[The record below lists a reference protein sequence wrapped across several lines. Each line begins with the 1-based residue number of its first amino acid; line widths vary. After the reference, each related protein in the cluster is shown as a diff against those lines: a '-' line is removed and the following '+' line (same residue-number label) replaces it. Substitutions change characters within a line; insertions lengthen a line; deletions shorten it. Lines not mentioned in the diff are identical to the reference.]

1 MKKDKSLNDEQN
13 LAVYSRGS
21 SILVSAPAGSGKTK
35 ILVNRMMSLIEDDHV
50 SVDSLLVLTFTKAAA
65 LEMKQRLVESL
76 NKRIHVVDDSLK
88 VHLEK
93 QKILLNDAYITNF
106 HSFCSDLLSQY
117 GYTIHLDSKFE
128 ILENPTLI
136 KENILNQCLEKWVQ
150 EKEFY
155 DFYQENYT
163 GYQFNSFK
171 EILFQLDNLSHT
183 VYHFDDYLDQ
193 VKIKLY
199 DRVINDQTIEDT
211 PFEKPLKKLLHEAFQ
226 EAYDSYLKLED
237 YCQTY
242 GLGFY
247 FEETKKLPAPHTVL
261 ENYFQNLKE
270 CINQGKY
277 FSMGIEIEKHRAAS
291 YKDVDDS
298 IKETYKSLLD
308 QTKNTFSKAYQKC
321 MPSSIEE
328 LSEVL
333 KVSYRHL
340 EIYLKYLKEFQKKY
354 QAYKK
359 SLSYLDF
366 NDLEQYTLQLLS
378 ENQGVAQTL
387 YQQFHEI
394 MIDEYQDT
402 SSYVLDIFYDAVKNR
417 ENVQIYLFG
426 DRMQQIYRNYDGSF
440 EGKLKEFDTSDRLE
454 VNFRSI
460 GKIVSILNNIYND
473 SSFEQQPTESN
484 ANVVP
489 DIEPHVIISSNV
501 PESIYKLQNKFP
513 KILVLY
519 LMNKEKYEEIGAKN
533 LYDAYRGMEA
543 YTFGRKY
550 SPTDILSDMSND
562 NPDILMKF
570 LFLLNNVIGLYIDK
584 NYGMVISICKKE
596 NKYFDSSQF
605 KIKKH
610 ADKKSIKNKFDKI
623 IEIYEKDGCLI
634 REVIESLFDNGFIP
648 EKVKNDFEENIEYQK
663 VLDIEMKEVSNLAN
677 YLSMPHISTQHGVKG
692 ESHTSVIFV
701 ASDNGN
707 TPNVRMYP
715 FFELWSELEF
725 SLPQFE
731 ELFYSYKKIIEEVEK
746 ELGMKV
752 SKLTAETH
760 NKNEKNKTILSK
772 YSKQV
777 LEKYQGNLLFEA
789 LCKEDFI
796 AYLKKPNVKN
806 VQKIFK
812 ITEIEGILTA
822 YKLFYVGCS
831 RARKNLI
838 IIVEK
843 NKIMNF
849 KEKFVDKAKKIGFTV
864 LS

>member
-340 EIYLKYLKEFQKKY
+340 EIYLKYLKEGGTIV
-354 QAYKK
+354 ANNYKME
-359 SLSYLDF
+359 S
-366 NDLEQYTLQLLS
+366 
-378 ENQGVAQTL
+378 VATTTGKAE
-387 YQQFHEI
+387 YKVAEV
-394 MIDEYQDT
+394 DE
-402 SSYVLDIFYDAVKNR
+402 
-417 ENVQIYLFG
+417 
-426 DRMQQIYRNYDGSF
+426 
-440 EGKLKEFDTSDRLE
+440 KLKELHAK
-454 VNFRSI
+454 VI
-460 GKIVSILNNIYND
+460 
-473 SSFEQQPTESN
+473 N
-484 ANVVP
+484 A
-489 DIEPHVIISSNV
+489 
-501 PESIYKLQNKFP
+501 
-513 KILVLY
+513 
-519 LMNKEKYEEIGAKN
+519 
-533 LYDAYRGMEA
+533 
-543 YTFGRKY
+543 
-550 SPTDILSDMSND
+550 
-562 NPDILMKF
+562 
-570 LFLLNNVIGLYIDK
+570 
-584 NYGMVISICKKE
+584 
-596 NKYFDSSQF
+596 
-605 KIKKH
+605 
-610 ADKKSIKNKFDKI
+610 ADK
-623 IEIYEKDGCLI
+623 
-634 REVIESLFDNGFIP
+634 
-648 EKVKNDFEENIEYQK
+648 
-663 VLDIEMKEVSNLAN
+663 A
-677 YLSMPHISTQHGVKG
+677 T
-692 ESHTSVIFV
+692 
-701 ASDNGN
+701 
-707 TPNVRMYP
+707 
-715 FFELWSELEF
+715 
-725 SLPQFE
+725 
-731 ELFYSYKKIIEEVEK
+731 
-746 ELGMKV
+746 ELGNAKV
-752 SKLTAETH
+752 M
-760 NKNEKNKTILSK
+760 NIILLGTVIK
-772 YSKQV
+772 GMH
-777 LEKYQGNLLFEA
+777 LEDIDWEQIIK
-789 LCKEDFI
+789 D
-796 AYLKKPNVKN
+796 NV
-806 VQKIFK
+806 
-812 ITEIEGILTA
+812 
-822 YKLFYVGCS
+822 
-831 RARKNLI
+831 
-838 IIVEK
+838 
-843 NKIMNF
+843 
-849 KEKFVDKAKKIGFTV
+849 KEKFVDINIKALHEGMALV
-864 LS
+864 S